1 MDRSEVYPLILISL
15 FLVFYATLASS
26 ALAIVSDT
34 SDIEQPYLANFTPIS
49 DNVAYEVINSPLD
62 ISQEG
67 QTYYNYSDSQ
77 GDLVPWT
84 YEVSGYNDVRCSIN
98 DYGTGYTFTLIKQ
111 DEGAWFPWDDSEV
124 SYSDDEL
131 LDEVVLPSDTQMTLK
146 VNLQK
151 TFDVTIVSY
160 EGETLEQSL
169 INKHFS
175 VILGENKKNVSVNE
189 AGAFDSFIS
198 LVSFNIPDLDPTI
211 SFLIASPIYIL
222 GTYLLVR
229 VVIMFLPFVSGGA

>member
-15 FLVFYATLASS
+15 FLIFYSTLTSS
-26 ALAIVSDT
+26 ALAIVHDT
-34 SDIEQPYLANFTPIS
+34 TNIDQPNLVNFTPIS
-49 DNVAYEVINSPLD
+49 DNVAYEVINAPLD
-62 ISQEG
+62 ESQEG
-67 QTYYNYSDSQ
+67 QTYYNYSDTQ

-111 DEGAWFPWDDSEV
+111 DEGAWFPWDETEV

-131 LDEVVLPSDTQMTLK
+131 LDEINLPSDVQMTLK
-146 VNLQK
+146 VSLQK
-151 TFDVTIVSY
+151 TFDVTIVAY
-160 EGETLEQSL
+160 AGETLEESL

-189 AGAFDSFIS
+189 
-198 LVSFNIPDLDPTI
+198 LE
-211 SFLIASPIYIL
+211 
-222 GTYLLVR
+222 LLTH
-229 VVIMFLPFVSGGA
+229 L